1 MEMKIALS
9 RNINKNELYHQKTQ
23 SPGTTSKTHLVKGPD
38 GKKIKFYLVAQHEHT
53 KNMLPRDNQKMPV
66 ELSKNDE
73 RLITTLLIVGT
84 GIMVLPYW

>member
-38 GKKIKFYLVAQHEHT
+38 GK
-53 KNMLPRDNQKMPV
+53 
-66 ELSKNDE
+66 
-73 RLITTLLIVGT
+73 
-84 GIMVLPYW
+84 